1 MEPRDKKPAQPV
13 SSHVVTEVPLRSFS
27 HQIVIKFLKVP
38 DLMLSPGHRAEN
50 RTGKVL
56 ALVELVI

>member
-1 MEPRDKKPAQPV
+1 M
-13 SSHVVTEVPLRSFS
+13 VTEVPLRSFS

-38 DLMLSPGHRAEN
+38 DPMLSPGRRAEN
-50 RTGKVL
+50 RPGKVL